1 MRMLQRRFLFIL
13 ILSGCCSVQPL
24 RAVSIEE
31 AVNIYALRSPRA
43 RILRLNYENS
53 SLDFENYQKSFL
65 PMLSFSLTPI
75 SFNNSLH
82 LLQDPVTGSYSY
94 VKDNANTSSGE
105 ISVIQKIGITG
116 GTLMASS
123 SISFLREFSSNRNSY
138 NTSPLYISY
147 SQPLRGN
154 VKRYRLNRSIM
165 HLQNALARKI
175 LCTSLSEEQQKVVSL
190 YMAAWY
196 GQLRYETAISNVG
209 KGDTLLIMAR
219 LKLDNGYI
227 TPYDYNQ
234 IELQQLDTRMML
246 ETAAQERLVA
256 LRSLCTELG
265 VDNIDVERPHA
276 ASLPPYIEPLSVI
289 ALIRKNNPQAL
300 NSELRKRQAELERY
314 EKRMETR
321 FNGNISLSYGLNQYA
336 PTFSG
341 AYRKPER
348 RQTVGITLTIPA
360 FQWGIN
366 HNKRRMA
373 DNSYNAEMIEIEQA
387 ETVFENEIKTL
398 ADDYNHARKTL
409 DTAEKSY
416 MLSQK
421 QYGLSVEKFGLG
433 RISVYELFNAYNT
446 QMSAMQKYYDS
457 MNDLYTQYFNLRH
470 AALHDFAGDKD
481 LETMLA

>member
-1 MRMLQRRFLFIL
+1 MTKQRYMLFALV
-13 ILSGCCSVQPL
+13 LSGCCFCQCL
-24 RAVSIEE
+24 CAISIED

-43 RILRLNYENS
+43 KVLRLNYENS
-53 SLDFENYQKSFL
+53 CLDFDNYRKSFL
-65 PMLSFSLTPI
+65 PMLSFSLNPI
-75 SFNNSLH
+75 SFNNSLR

-94 VKDNANTSSGE
+94 VKDNANTSYGE
-105 ISVIQKIGITG
+105 MSVIQKIGITG

-123 SISFLREFSSNRNSY
+123 SISFLREFSGNRNSY

-165 HLQNALARKI
+165 HLQHALARKV
-175 LCTSLSEEQQKVVSL
+175 LCTSLSEEQQKVVTL
-190 YMAAWY
+190 YMTAWY
-196 GQLRYETAISNVG
+196 GQLRYETALSNVG
-209 KGDTLLIMAR
+209 KGDTLLTMAR

-246 ETAAQERLVA
+246 ESAAQERLVA

-265 VDNIDVERPHA
+265 VDSICVERPHA
-276 ASLPPYIEPLSVI
+276 ASLPLYIEPLSVTT
-289 ALIRKNNPQAL
+289 LIRKNNPQAL
-300 NSELRKRQAELERY
+300 NGELRKRQAELERY

-341 AYRKPER
+341 AYRNPER

-373 DNSYNAEMIEIEQA
+373 DNSYNAEMIELEQA
-387 ETVFENEIKTL
+387 EAEFENEIKTL

-409 DTAEKSY
+409 DTAERVY

-433 RISVYELFNAYNT
+433 RISVYELFNAYSA

-457 MNDLYTQYFNLRH
+457 MNTLYTQYFSLRH
-470 AALHDFAGDKD
+470 ATLYDFVGDRD
-481 LETMLA
+481 LEAVLV